1 MPAAHARPAS
11 GAAASPS
18 LRCSPAIQTSPA
30 LRGRLVRPRAP
41 ARTSGPVAAAAPA
54 TSPPPSALSGDG
66 PFAIEAAAAAV
77 TYGSK
82 RALRG
87 ASLTV
92 PRGTLHILLGPNGCG
107 KSTLLRAVGGLA
119 TLTSGAARCDP
130 PAAFVFQNPD
140 HQVVMPTVGADV
152 AFGLGRLGRNAPA
165 AAVSA
170 RVEAALATV
179 GLAGSAARP
188 VHTLSGGQ
196 KQRVAIAGA
205 LAQAPSVLLLDELT
219 TFLDGD
225 DAAGVMAAVRAAIRA
240 GAAPGAQPVTALWVT
255 HRLDELRHADG
266 ASLME
271 GGKVVVSG
279 SPAEVAAALRARGA
293 PAPRL

>member
-1 MPAAHARPAS
+1 M
-11 GAAASPS
+11 
-18 LRCSPAIQTSPA
+18 
-30 LRGRLVRPRAP
+30 
-41 ARTSGPVAAAAPA
+41 
-54 TSPPPSALSGDG
+54 
-66 PFAIEAAAAAV
+66 
-77 TYGSK
+77 
-82 RALRG
+82 
-87 ASLTV
+87 
-92 PRGTLHILLGPNGCG
+92 
-107 KSTLLRAVGGLA
+107 
-119 TLTSGAARCDP
+119 
-130 PAAFVFQNPD
+130 
-140 HQVVMPTVGADV
+140 
-152 AFGLGRLGRNAPA
+152 
-165 AAVSA
+165 
-170 RVEAALATV
+170 
-179 GLAGSAARP
+179 GLAGCASRP

-240 GAAPGAQPVTALWVT
+240 GGGGAHGTAPVTALWVT

-279 SPAEVAAALRARGA
+279 TPAEVAAALRARGA